1 MASKQF
7 ISCQQ
12 YISEPEYAVELT
24 DPICEGNCTHSK
36 IKSTIHCRT
45 FQYKVDSNVSS
56 LSEYE
61 LCSRRKKC
69 IKQRTWP
76 EAMM

>member
-1 MASKQF
+1 MDGPLFARPNDGSQ
-7 ISCQQ
+7 
-12 YISEPEYAVELT
+12 ET
-24 DPICEGNCTHSK
+24 K